1 MSGEPIE
8 ARDLQGVAL
17 PQDGQQLRQLLV
29 ALRCNTV
36 SSKITCTPAFVWAAG
51 WTRGH
56 GVPLAPQVWHQGVPR
71 WHEKVALGQS
81 RVLLANF
88 LACAMLSLVM
98 NNDRAIESDFLFLIY
113 DVAQL
118 VRRHADKRARIHG
131 MTRAQWAVLARL
143 EREPGITQSRL
154 AMLTDVEPITIGRLV
169 DRLEANGLIERR
181 PDPDDRRIW
190 RLSLTAKSAVALK
203 HIAAFRRELHDEM
216 GDGLEA
222 SDLAVLVKCLQ
233 RMRVNL
239 TKRRTAKFRATAT

>member
-1 MSGEPIE
+1 
-8 ARDLQGVAL
+8 
-17 PQDGQQLRQLLV
+17 
-29 ALRCNTV
+29 
-36 SSKITCTPAFVWAAG
+36 
-51 WTRGH
+51 
-56 GVPLAPQVWHQGVPR
+56 
-71 WHEKVALGQS
+71 
-81 RVLLANF
+81 
-88 LACAMLSLVM
+88 M

-190 RLSLTAKSAVALK
+190 RLSLTPKSAVQLRQ
-203 HIAAFRRELHDEM
+203 IAAFRRELHDEM

-222 SDLAVLVKCLQ
+222 PDLAILVKCLQ
-233 RMRVNL
+233 RMRANL
-239 TKRRTAKFRATAT
+239 TKRRTAKLRATAT